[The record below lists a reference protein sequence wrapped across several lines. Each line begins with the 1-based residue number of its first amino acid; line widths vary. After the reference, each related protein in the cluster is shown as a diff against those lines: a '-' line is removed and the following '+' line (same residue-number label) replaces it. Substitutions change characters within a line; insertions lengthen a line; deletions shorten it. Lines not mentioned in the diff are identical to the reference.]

1 MVTMFQQ
8 LFASVWNERKIMV
21 TWTEST
27 LDKKGH
33 TIHALLTH
41 THTHTHTH
49 FNMDHLHMDLFNLPN
64 AHPPIL

>member
-1 MVTMFQQ
+1 MVTMFQ
-8 LFASVWNERKIMV
+8 LVFASIWSERKIMF

-27 LDKKGH
+27 LDNKRPH
-33 TIHALLTH
+33 YTCP
-41 THTHTHTH
+41 